1 MFPVA
6 GLSSLF
12 SLATVHVLFIL
23 LSDAK
28 LQLEEWLTEKTQL
41 TILILYDNTEF
52 LLLKFN
58 LQYVQQPI

>member
-1 MFPVA
+1 MLRVA

-12 SLATVHVLFIL
+12 SIVIVHFLFIL

-28 LQLEEWLTEKTQL
+28 LQLEDWLTEKAQL
-41 TILILYDNTEF
+41 TFLILYDNTDV

>member
-6 GLSSLF
+6 GLSCLF
-12 SLATVHVLFIL
+12 SIVIVHFLFIL

-28 LQLEEWLTEKTQL
+28 LQLEDWLTEKTQL
-41 TILILYDNTEF
+41 AFVILYDNTEV

>member
-12 SLATVHVLFIL
+12 SIAIVHFLFIL

-28 LQLEEWLTEKTQL
+28 LQLEDWLTEKTQL
-41 TILILYDNTEF
+41 TFVILYDNTEV